1 MSADSDVSNCV
12 ISSSTPDLEKAR
24 AERQA
29 KLERVRKE
37 LIAMVMRQ
45 TDYDETTAVQ
55 KLEEHKGNFDSVIRD
70 YLVGTPVVEP
80 PSEERSI
87 NQRMFGEIRSYMD
100 EASSAYYRK
109 KEAMELRQQMI
120 EAAQKEKDESQ

>member
-1 MSADSDVSNCV
+1 MSAESDVSNCV
-12 ISSSTPDLEKAR
+12 VSSSTQQLEKAR
-24 AERQA
+24 AERHA

-70 YLVGTPVVEP
+70 YLVGTSVVEP

-109 KEAMELRQQMI
+109 KEAMELRQQMF